1 MKRYTPRK
9 IVRIINELFD
19 EGAVKVIYWD
29 EKTRMPRV
37 WLRRWCWPY
46 HGCVS
51 IKTAERV
58 LDGIKMGFYT
68 RPSETIPMVRYEKMV
83 ESYLID

>member
-29 EKTRMPRV
+29 SKTRAPRV

-46 HGCVS
+46 YGCVS
-51 IKTAERV
+51 LKTAERI
-58 LDGIKMGFYT
+58 LDGIKLGLYT
-68 RPSETIPMVRYEKMV
+68 RPSETRSYDHYEKMV
-83 ESYLID
+83 ESYFVD